1 MRPSPPP
8 DDAGDA
14 TRAPLRVGAMFPQFE
29 IGEDPAVI
37 RDLAQAAEDLGYAH
51 LTAFDQI
58 VGLGRASR
66 PDWRYVHDAGDA
78 FHEVFVLFGFL
89 AAVTRRIEL
98 VTGVLVLPMRGT
110 ALVAK
115 QAAEVDLLS
124 GGRLRLGVGVGVKPE
139 EFEACERPFARR
151 GARMDEQIAVL
162 RRLWTAPLV
171 TVSGEFHRIA
181 DGGLNPLPVQRPI
194 PVWIGGI
201 SDAAM
206 RRVARLG
213 DGWMP
218 NFDPDDFGRRALET
232 MRGYARAA
240 GRDPASIG
248 IEATLTLL
256 GRRPEELAR
265 ELEAW
270 RALGVGHVTASTL
283 PERWVPAQGRWNK
296 VDLPRLPGPRAHIE
310 ALRSFREALPEY
322 FRPPMAAGGDAGRRT
337 GPA

>member
-1 MRPSPPP
+1 
-8 DDAGDA
+8 
-14 TRAPLRVGAMFPQFE
+14 MFPQFE
-29 IGEDPAVI
+29 IGDDPAVV
-37 RDLAQAAEDLGYAH
+37 RDFAQAADDLGYAH

-58 VGLGRASR
+58 VGLGRGSR
-66 PDWRYVHDAGDA
+66 SDWRYVHDAADA

-89 AAVTRRIEL
+89 AAVTRHIEL

-115 QAAEVDLLS
+115 QAVEVDLLS

-139 EFEACERPFARR
+139 EFEACERPFERR
-151 GARMDEQIAVL
+151 GRRMDEQITVL
-162 RRLWTAPLV
+162 RQLWSVPLL
-171 TVSGEFHRIA
+171 TFSGEFHRIV

-218 NFDPDDFGRRALET
+218 NFDSDDFGRRAIET
-232 MRGYARAA
+232 MRAHARAA
-240 GRDPASIG
+240 GRDPATIG
-248 IEATLTLL
+248 IEATLTIL
-256 GRRPEELAR
+256 GRTPEELAR
-265 ELEAW
+265 ELTAW
-270 RALGVGHVTASTL
+270 HALGVGHVTASTL

-296 VDLPRLPGPRAHIE
+296 VDLPKLSGPRAHIE
-310 ALRSFREALPEY
+310 AIRRFRESLPE
-322 FRPPMAAGGDAGRRT
+322 FFQARSPGVLGAHRAARA
-337 GPA
+337 

>member
-1 MRPSPPP
+1 MVMRI
-8 DDAGDA
+8 G
-14 TRAPLRVGAMFPQFE
+14 VMFPQFE
-29 IGEDPAVI
+29 IGNDPVVI
-37 RDLAQAAEDLGYAH
+37 RDFAQAADDLGYAH

-58 VGLGRASR
+58 IGLGRASR
-66 PDWRYVHDAGDA
+66 PDWRYVHDAADA

-98 VTGVLVLPMRGT
+98 VTGVLVLPMRAT

-139 EFEACERPFARR
+139 EFEACERPFPGRGRR
-151 GARMDEQIAVL
+151 TDEQIEVL
-162 RRLWTAPLV
+162 RQLWGAPLV
-171 TVSGEFHRIA
+171 TFSGDFHRIV

-218 NFDPDDFGRRALET
+218 NFDSDDFGQRAIET

-240 GRDPASIG
+240 SREPATIG
-248 IEATLTLL
+248 IEATLTIL
-256 GRRPEELAR
+256 GRPPEELAR
-265 ELEAW
+265 EVEAW

-283 PERWVPAQGRWNK
+283 PERWVPAQERWNK
-296 VDLPRLPGPRAHIE
+296 VDLPRLAGPRAHIE
-310 ALRSFREALPEY
+310 AIRRFRESFPEL
-322 FRPPMAAGGDAGRRT
+322 FRASSFPSPARHRA

>member
-1 MRPSPPP
+1 M
-8 DDAGDA
+8 
-14 TRAPLRVGAMFPQFE
+14 RVGTMFPQFE
-29 IGEDPAVI
+29 IGEEPAVM
-37 RDLAQAAEDLGYAH
+37 RDFAQAADELGYAH

-66 PDWRYVHDAGDA
+66 PGWRYVHDAGDA

-110 ALVAK
+110 ALAAK

-139 EFEACERPFARR
+139 EFEACERPFERR
-151 GARMDEQIAVL
+151 GRRTDEQIAVM
-162 RRLWTAPLV
+162 RQLWCAPLV
-171 TVSGEFHRIA
+171 TFSGEFHRIV

-206 RRVARLG
+206 GRVARLG

-218 NFDPDDFGRRALET
+218 NFDPDDFGRRAIEA
-232 MRGYARAA
+232 MGAHARAA
-240 GRDPASIG
+240 GRDPAAIG
-248 IEATLTLL
+248 IEATLTIL
-256 GRRPEELAR
+256 GRTPDELAR

-270 RALGVGHVTASTL
+270 QALGVDHVTTSTL
-283 PERWVPAQGRWNK
+283 PERWVPAEGRWNK
-296 VDLPRLPGPRAHIE
+296 VDLPKLPGPRAHIE
-310 ALRSFREALPEY
+310 AIRRFRESLPE
-322 FRPPMAAGGDAGRRT
+322 FFPAPAAGAHS
-337 GPA
+337 GPLAARA